1 MQVLSTGFRAVE
13 VGARRD
19 IFAVWNFG
27 DFRGGDGVGI
37 CGFGDKAST
46 PVQSVEM
53 DGCRVDCETLA
64 ALRRDGTKN
73 AMAVTVKQ

>member
-1 MQVLSTGFRAVE
+1 MQGGTFSRFGILE
-13 VGARRD
+13 
-19 IFAVWNFG
+19 IFG
-27 DFRGGDGVGI
+27 GGDGVGI